1 MRFRISQR
9 CREPLDHKLPVA
21 YGKGVGKTTRT
32 RDTLYLDADK
42 FALLEQLAKNTRIP
56 RAELSREAIDDLLVK
71 YKLLKAPK
79 RKP

>member
-1 MRFRISQR
+1 M
-9 CREPLDHKLPVA
+9 
-21 YGKGVGKTTRT
+21 GKTTRT

-42 FALLEQLAKNTRIP
+42 FALLEQLAKDTRIP

-71 YKLLKAPK
+71 YKLLKVPK